1 MGDHAAQNFRR
12 LHTRHAEHPRRGGA
26 HAAHRHIAGQAIPH
40 VPRHQHAF
48 RRPWAERI
56 RRHASV
62 AQPDDQRR
70 LHVGGQHAAE
80 RLRQFRRQRAP
91 RFQRNRHRLFASQ
104 RDIGS
109 HRPAQLLRA
118 LLVFH
123 LHHRARQAVF
133 AQRAA
138 AASTAKSVHFALIA
152 SPPLFLS
159 RRLCRAWKK
168 YADNLYAVSCYAAPV
183 RPQVRA
189 ASSIIAVITT
199 VIAYTIDF
207 ILTSF

>member
-1 MGDHAAQNFRR
+1 MVAHARTRRNARIRDLDRRGNAFGASRGQCVHGDHRIRLDMGDHATQNFRR

-138 AASTAKSVHFALIA
+138 RRFHGQIRPFCPHRFAS
-152 SPPLFLS
+152 
-159 RRLCRAWKK
+159 
-168 YADNLYAVSCYAAPV
+168 AVSKP
-183 RPQVRA
+183 
-189 ASSIIAVITT
+189 
-199 VIAYTIDF
+199 
-207 ILTSF
+207 